1 MLKEGDDVPDITLE
15 GLKGKINLRE
25 EAEKGIVVIYFYP
38 KDHTSGC
45 TAEAKSFRDL
55 MPEFQKLGVKIFGIS
70 KDSIKSHRSFSEKHK
85 LNFELLSDPEAV
97 AIEAFGVKN
106 EKSKRGSAKRVT
118 FIAGRGKILHL
129 FPKVKPMEHAEEVL
143 RKLGEILKS

>member
-15 GLKGKINLRE
+15 GLKGNVNLRE
-25 EAEKGIVVIYFYP
+25 EAEKGTIVIYFYP

-45 TAEAKSFRDL
+45 TQEANSFREL
-55 MPEFQKLGVKIFGIS
+55 MQEFQKLDVKVFGIS

-85 LNFELLSDPEAV
+85 LNFELLSDPNGI
-97 AIEAFGVKN
+97 AIETFGVKN

-118 FIAGRGKILHL
+118 FIAGKGKILNV
-129 FPKVKPMEHAEEVL
+129 FPKVKPKGHAEEVL
-143 RKLGEILKS
+143 KKLRDMLKP